1 MNILIN
7 PLFVGI
13 IQTLLSVVVLSGFLF
28 FGRIINSNFF
38 KNYQNILFDFLISII
53 IFSQILKIFSYLEF
67 FKQINLILSISIII
81 FGLYNFVYIYNFL
94 RIIKF
99 KFPKNLFETIIFLFI
114 FLLFIISI
122 SPPSM
127 ADALDYHYGIPLYLL
142 KFNEL
147 PDPYLW
153 IHGTLA
159 NNGEIINAL
168 ALYVGTDNFGSLIQF
183 FALLLFIFFLSEK
196 VQDKKKLI
204 FLIIFIICSPT
215 LLQLISGPKFLLF
228 PQILT
233 ASALLILIDKNKINI
248 NDFIFICLLLIGASQ
263 LNYHLFYL

>member
-1 MNILIN
+1 MS
-7 PLFVGI
+7 I
-13 IQTLLSVVVLSGFLF
+13 IFLELSNLNFQKSI
-28 FGRIINSNFF
+28 RNSNFF
-38 KNYQNILFDFLISII
+38 VQ
-53 IFSQILKIFSYLEF
+53 
-67 FKQINLILSISIII
+67 
-81 FGLYNFVYIYNFL
+81 
-94 RIIKF
+94 
-99 KFPKNLFETIIFLFI
+99 

-183 FALLLFIFFLSEK
+183 FHFFLYFFLSEK

-204 FLIIFIICSPT
+204 FLIIFIICSPPCYN
-215 LLQLISGPKFLLF
+215 LYLDQIFYYFLKF
-228 PQILT
+228 
-233 ASALLILIDKNKINI
+233 
-248 NDFIFICLLLIGASQ
+248 
-263 LNYHLFYL
+263 